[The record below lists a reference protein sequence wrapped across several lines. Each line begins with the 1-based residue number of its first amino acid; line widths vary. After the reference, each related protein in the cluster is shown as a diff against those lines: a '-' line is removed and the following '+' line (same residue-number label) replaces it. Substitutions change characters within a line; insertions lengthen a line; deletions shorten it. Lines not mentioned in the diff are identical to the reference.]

1 MKEALE
7 HDLIILAT
15 EILANEGEW
24 NLAQLNK
31 QAHKITEKI
40 TILTFVEKYYQTLGA
55 SEDRMYRTMRKVS
68 DFIDDNRQEDLFD
81 IEVEAS
87 EVQPITAPKTAAK
100 ETPKEEPATFVAMEP
115 APITKEEKTAPA
127 EKPTPAEKPVAK
139 KTLKEEQYPEPHWAL
154 PVNRSKTE
162 EVAVPVEKVEE
173 VRKVEVV
180 EKPKPKETPA
190 VAFEIEQ
197 PTIEKPAVAFE
208 IEQPAIEQPTI
219 EKPEIDESE
228 LSKSAIKQLADFI
241 QQPEYTDE
249 ERILKQTPSLE
260 EFISQS
266 KHTVFDKKDA
276 DEEVKPAQSLND
288 KFGKTAQIGLNDK
301 LAFVQKLFFGSE
313 SEYNKVVKHIA
324 DLHSMQ
330 DAVVYIEQEV
340 KPTYNYWKGK
350 EEYEQRFLDLV
361 LKRFEV

>member
-7 HDLIILAT
+7 HDLITLAT

-68 DFIDDNRQEDLFD
+68 DFIDDNHQEDIFD

-87 EVQPITAPKTAAK
+87 EVHPITAPKAVAK
-100 ETPKEEPATFVAMEP
+100 ETPKEEPTTFVAMEP
-115 APITKEEKTAPA
+115 APIAKEEKPA
-127 EKPTPAEKPVAK
+127 PAEKPVAK
-139 KTLKEEQYPEPHWAL
+139 RILQEEQYSEPNWAL

-162 EVAVPVEKVEE
+162 EVAEPVEKAEI
-173 VRKVEVV
+173 V
-180 EKPKPKETPA
+180 EKPTPEEASA
-190 VAFEIEQ
+190 VTFEIEQ
-197 PTIEKPAVAFE
+197 PA

>member
-7 HDLIILAT
+7 HDLITLAT

-40 TILTFVEKYYQTLGA
+40 TILNFVEKYYQTLGA

-68 DFIDDNRQEDLFD
+68 DFIDDNHQEDIFE

-87 EVQPITAPKTAAK
+87 EVHPITAPKAVAK
-100 ETPKEEPATFVAMEP
+100 ETPKEEPATFVAMKP
-115 APITKEEKTAPA
+115 APIAKEEKPA
-127 EKPTPAEKPVAK
+127 PAEKPVAK
-139 KTLKEEQYPEPHWAL
+139 RILQEEQYSEPNWAL

-180 EKPKPKETPA
+180 EKPKPKEAPA

-197 PTIEKPAVAFE
+197 PTIE
-208 IEQPAIEQPTI
+208 QPSI

-276 DEEVKPAQSLND
+276 DEEVKPVQSLND

>member
-7 HDLIILAT
+7 HDLITLAT

-40 TILTFVEKYYQTLGA
+40 TILNFVEKYYQTLGA

-68 DFIDDNRQEDLFD
+68 DFIDDNRQEDIFE

-87 EVQPITAPKTAAK
+87 EVQPITAPKAVAK

-115 APITKEEKTAPA
+115 APIAKEEKPA
-127 EKPTPAEKPVAK
+127 PAEKPVAK
-139 KTLKEEQYPEPHWAL
+139 RILQEEQYSEPNWAL

-197 PTIEKPAVAFE
+197 PA
-208 IEQPAIEQPTI
+208 IEQPTIEQPTI

-276 DEEVKPAQSLND
+276 DEEVKPVQSLND

>member
-7 HDLIILAT
+7 HDLITLAT

-40 TILTFVEKYYQTLGA
+40 TILNFVEKYYQTLGA

-68 DFIDDNRQEDLFD
+68 DFIDDNRQENIFE

-87 EVQPITAPKTAAK
+87 EVQPITAPKAVAK

-115 APITKEEKTAPA
+115 APIAKEEKPA
-127 EKPTPAEKPVAK
+127 PAEKPVAK
-139 KTLKEEQYPEPHWAL
+139 RILQEEQYPEPNWAL
-154 PVNRSKTE
+154 PINRSKTE

-180 EKPKPKETPA
+180 EKPKPKET
-190 VAFEIEQ
+190 
-197 PTIEKPAVAFE
+197 PAVAFE

-276 DEEVKPAQSLND
+276 DEEVKPIQSLND

>member
-7 HDLIILAT
+7 HDLITLAT

-68 DFIDDNRQEDLFD
+68 DFIDDNRQEDIFE

-87 EVQPITAPKTAAK
+87 EVHPITAPKAVAK
-100 ETPKEEPATFVAMEP
+100 ETPKEEPAAFVAMEP
-115 APITKEEKTAPA
+115 APIAKEEKPAPV
-127 EKPTPAEKPVAK
+127 EKPVAK
-139 KTLKEEQYPEPHWAL
+139 RILQEEQYPEPNWAL
-154 PVNRSKTE
+154 PINRSKTE

-190 VAFEIEQ
+190 V
-197 PTIEKPAVAFE
+197 TFE

-260 EFISQS
+260 EFISKS

-288 KFGKTAQIGLNDK
+288 RFGKTAQIGLNDK

>member
-40 TILTFVEKYYQTLGA
+40 TILNFVEKYYQTLGA

-68 DFIDDNRQEDLFD
+68 DFIDDNHQEDIFD

-87 EVQPITAPKTAAK
+87 EVHPITAPKAVAK
-100 ETPKEEPATFVAMEP
+100 ETPKEEPAAFVAMEP
-115 APITKEEKTAPA
+115 APIAKEEKPA
-127 EKPTPAEKPVAK
+127 PAEKPVAK
-139 KTLKEEQYPEPHWAL
+139 RILQEEQYSEPNWAL

-162 EVAVPVEKVEE
+162 GVAVPVEKLEE

-197 PTIEKPAVAFE
+197 PT
-208 IEQPAIEQPTI
+208 IEQPTI

-288 KFGKTAQIGLNDK
+288 KFGKTTQIGLNDK

>member
-127 EKPTPAEKPVAK
+127 EKPVAK
-139 KTLKEEQYPEPHWAL
+139 HILQEEQYSEPNWAV
-154 PVNRSKTE
+154 PVNRSKTN
-162 EVAVPVEKVEE
+162 EVAEPVEKA
-173 VRKVEVV
+173 EVV
-180 EKPKPKETPA
+180 EKPTPEEAAA
-190 VAFEIEQ
+190 VTFEIEQ
-197 PTIEKPAVAFE
+197 PSIEQPE
-208 IEQPAIEQPTI
+208 IEQ
-219 EKPEIDESE
+219 PEIDESK

-266 KHTVFDKKDA
+266 KHTVFDKKDTA
-276 DEEVKPAQSLND
+276 EEVKPAQSLND
-288 KFGKTAQIGLNDK
+288 KFVKTTQIGLNDK

-330 DAVVYIEQEV
+330 DAVIYIEQEV

-350 EEYEQRFLDLV
+350 EEYEQRFLDLT

>member
-7 HDLIILAT
+7 HDLITLAT

-115 APITKEEKTAPA
+115 APIAKEEKPA
-127 EKPTPAEKPVAK
+127 LAEKPVAK
-139 KTLKEEQYPEPHWAL
+139 HILQEEQYPEPNWAL

-197 PTIEKPAVAFE
+197 PE
-208 IEQPAIEQPTI
+208 IEQ
-219 EKPEIDESE
+219 PEIDESK

-266 KHTVFDKKDA
+266 KNTVFDKKDTTH
-276 DEEVKPAQSLND
+276 EVKPVQSLND

>member
-7 HDLIILAT
+7 HDLITLAT

-40 TILTFVEKYYQTLGA
+40 TILNFVEKYYQTLGA

-68 DFIDDNRQEDLFD
+68 DFIDDNHQEDIFD

-87 EVQPITAPKTAAK
+87 EVHPITAPKAVAK
-100 ETPKEEPATFVAMEP
+100 ETPKEEPAAFVAMEP
-115 APITKEEKTAPA
+115 APIAKEEKPAPV
-127 EKPTPAEKPVAK
+127 EKPVAK
-139 KTLKEEQYPEPHWAL
+139 RILQEEQYPEPNWAL

-190 VAFEIEQ
+190 V
-197 PTIEKPAVAFE
+197 TFE

-276 DEEVKPAQSLND
+276 DEEVKPVQSLND

-330 DAVVYIEQEV
+330 DAVIYIEQEV

>member
-7 HDLIILAT
+7 HDLITLAT

-68 DFIDDNRQEDLFD
+68 DFIDDNHQEDIFD

-87 EVQPITAPKTAAK
+87 EVHPITAPKAVAK
-100 ETPKEEPATFVAMEP
+100 ETPKEEPAAFVAMEP
-115 APITKEEKTAPA
+115 APIAKEEKPA
-127 EKPTPAEKPVAK
+127 PAEKPVAK
-139 KTLKEEQYPEPHWAL
+139 RILQEEQYPEPNWAL

-197 PTIEKPAVAFE
+197 P
-208 IEQPAIEQPTI
+208 AIEQPTI
-219 EKPEIDESE
+219 EKPKIDESE

-260 EFISQS
+260 EFISKS

-350 EEYEQRFLDLV
+350 EEYEQRFLDLI

>member
-7 HDLIILAT
+7 HDLITLAT

-40 TILTFVEKYYQTLGA
+40 TILNFVEKYYQTLGA
-55 SEDRMYRTMRKVS
+55 SEDRMFRTMRKVS

-115 APITKEEKTAPA
+115 APIAKEEKTAPA
-127 EKPTPAEKPVAK
+127 EKPVAK
-139 KTLKEEQYPEPHWAL
+139 HILQEEQYSEPNWAV
-154 PVNRSKTE
+154 PVNRSKTN
-162 EVAVPVEKVEE
+162 EVAEPVEKA
-173 VRKVEVV
+173 EVV
-180 EKPKPKETPA
+180 EKPTPEEAAA
-190 VAFEIEQ
+190 VTFEIEQ
-197 PTIEKPAVAFE
+197 PSIEQPE
-208 IEQPAIEQPTI
+208 IEQ
-219 EKPEIDESE
+219 PEIDESK

-266 KHTVFDKKDA
+266 KNTVFDKKDTTH
-276 DEEVKPAQSLND
+276 EVKPVQSLND

-330 DAVVYIEQEV
+330 DAVIYIEQEV

>member
-7 HDLIILAT
+7 HDLITLAT

-68 DFIDDNRQEDLFD
+68 DFIDDNRQEDIFE

-87 EVQPITAPKTAAK
+87 EVQPITAPKAVAK

-115 APITKEEKTAPA
+115 APIAKEEKPA
-127 EKPTPAEKPVAK
+127 PAEKPVAK
-139 KTLKEEQYPEPHWAL
+139 RILQEEQYSEPNWAL

-180 EKPKPKETPA
+180 EKPKPKEAP
-190 VAFEIEQ
+190 V
-197 PTIEKPAVAFE
+197 VAFE

>member
-68 DFIDDNRQEDLFD
+68 DFIDDNRQEDIFE

-87 EVQPITAPKTAAK
+87 EVHPITAPKAVAK
-100 ETPKEEPATFVAMEP
+100 ETPKEEPAAFVAMEP
-115 APITKEEKTAPA
+115 APIAKEEKPAPV
-127 EKPTPAEKPVAK
+127 EKPVAK
-139 KTLKEEQYPEPHWAL
+139 RILQEEQYPEPNWAL

-197 PTIEKPAVAFE
+197 PE
-208 IEQPAIEQPTI
+208 IEQ
-219 EKPEIDESE
+219 PEIDESK

-266 KHTVFDKKDA
+266 KNTVFDKKDTTH
-276 DEEVKPAQSLND
+276 EVKPVQSLND

-330 DAVVYIEQEV
+330 DAVIYIEQEV

-350 EEYEQRFLDLV
+350 EEYEQRFLDLL

>member
-7 HDLIILAT
+7 HDLITLAT

-40 TILTFVEKYYQTLGA
+40 TILNFVEKYYQTLGA

-68 DFIDDNRQEDLFD
+68 DFIDDNHQEDIFD

-87 EVQPITAPKTAAK
+87 EVHPITAPKAVAK
-100 ETPKEEPATFVAMEP
+100 ETPKEEPVAFVAMEP
-115 APITKEEKTAPA
+115 APIAKEEKPA
-127 EKPTPAEKPVAK
+127 PAEKPVAK
-139 KTLKEEQYPEPHWAL
+139 RILQEEQYSEPNWAL

-190 VAFEIEQ
+190 V
-197 PTIEKPAVAFE
+197 TFE

-266 KHTVFDKKDA
+266 KHTVFDKKDTA
-276 DEEVKPAQSLND
+276 EEVKPAQSLND
-288 KFGKTAQIGLNDK
+288 KFGKTTQIGLNDK

>member
-7 HDLIILAT
+7 HDLITLAT

-68 DFIDDNRQEDLFD
+68 DFIDDNRQEDIFE

-87 EVQPITAPKTAAK
+87 EVHPITAPKAVAK
-100 ETPKEEPATFVAMEP
+100 ETPKEEPAAFVAMEP
-115 APITKEEKTAPA
+115 APIAKEEKPAPV
-127 EKPTPAEKPVAK
+127 EKPVAK
-139 KTLKEEQYPEPHWAL
+139 RILQEEQYPEPNWAL

-197 PTIEKPAVAFE
+197 PE
-208 IEQPAIEQPTI
+208 IEQPEIEQ
-219 EKPEIDESE
+219 PEIDESK

-330 DAVVYIEQEV
+330 DAVIYIEQEV

>member
-180 EKPKPKETPA
+180 EKPKPKETP
-190 VAFEIEQ
+190 V
-197 PTIEKPAVAFE
+197 VAFE

-219 EKPEIDESE
+219 EKPKIDESE

>member
-7 HDLIILAT
+7 HDLITLAT

-40 TILTFVEKYYQTLGA
+40 TILNFVEKYYQTLGA

-68 DFIDDNRQEDLFD
+68 DFIDDNHQEDIFD

-87 EVQPITAPKTAAK
+87 EVHPITAPKAVAK
-100 ETPKEEPATFVAMEP
+100 ETPKEEPTTFVAMEP
-115 APITKEEKTAPA
+115 APIAKEEKPAPA
-127 EKPTPAEKPVAK
+127 QKPVAK
-139 KTLKEEQYPEPHWAL
+139 RILQEEQYSEPNWAL

-190 VAFEIEQ
+190 V
-197 PTIEKPAVAFE
+197 TFE
-208 IEQPAIEQPTI
+208 IEQPAIEHPTI

-266 KHTVFDKKDA
+266 KHTVFDKKDTA
-276 DEEVKPAQSLND
+276 EEVKPAQSLNYR
-288 KFGKTAQIGLNDK
+288 FGKTTQIGLNDK

>member
-7 HDLIILAT
+7 HDLITLAT

-40 TILTFVEKYYQTLGA
+40 TILNFVEKYYQTLGA
-55 SEDRMYRTMRKVS
+55 SEDRMFRTMRKVS

-115 APITKEEKTAPA
+115 APIAKEEKPA
-127 EKPTPAEKPVAK
+127 PAEKPVAK
-139 KTLKEEQYPEPHWAL
+139 HILQEEQYSEPNWAV
-154 PVNRSKTE
+154 PVNRSKTN
-162 EVAVPVEKVEE
+162 EVAEPVEKA
-173 VRKVEVV
+173 EVV
-180 EKPKPKETPA
+180 EKPTPEEAAA
-190 VAFEIEQ
+190 VTFEIEQ
-197 PTIEKPAVAFE
+197 PSIEQPE
-208 IEQPAIEQPTI
+208 IEQ
-219 EKPEIDESE
+219 PEIDESK

-266 KHTVFDKKDA
+266 KNTVFDKKDTTH
-276 DEEVKPAQSLND
+276 EVKPVQSLND

-330 DAVVYIEQEV
+330 DAVIYIEQEV

-350 EEYEQRFLDLV
+350 EEYEQRFLDLL

>member
-197 PTIEKPAVAFE
+197 PA
-208 IEQPAIEQPTI
+208 IEQPTIEQPTI

>member
-7 HDLIILAT
+7 HDLITLAT

-55 SEDRMYRTMRKVS
+55 SEDRMYRIMRKVS

-115 APITKEEKTAPA
+115 APIAKEEKPAPA
-127 EKPTPAEKPVAK
+127 EKPVVKHI
-139 KTLKEEQYPEPHWAL
+139 LQEEQYSEPNWAL

-197 PTIEKPAVAFE
+197 PS
-208 IEQPAIEQPTI
+208 IEQPSIEQPSIEQPEI
-219 EKPEIDESE
+219 EKPEIDESK

-266 KHTVFDKKDA
+266 KHTVFDKKDTA
-276 DEEVKPAQSLND
+276 EEVKPAQSLND
-288 KFGKTAQIGLNDK
+288 KFGKTTQIGLNDK

-330 DAVVYIEQEV
+330 DAVIYIEQEV

-350 EEYEQRFLDLV
+350 EEYEQRFLDLT

>member
-7 HDLIILAT
+7 HDLITLAT

-139 KTLKEEQYPEPHWAL
+139 KILKEEQYPEPHWAL
-154 PVNRSKTE
+154 PVNRSKTN
-162 EVAVPVEKVEE
+162 EVAELVEKAEI
-173 VRKVEVV
+173 V
-180 EKPKPKETPA
+180 EKPTPEEASA
-190 VAFEIEQ
+190 VTFEIEQ

>member
-7 HDLIILAT
+7 HDLITLAT

-68 DFIDDNRQEDLFD
+68 DFIDDNRQEDIFE

-87 EVQPITAPKTAAK
+87 EVQPITAPKAVAK

-115 APITKEEKTAPA
+115 APIAKEEKPA
-127 EKPTPAEKPVAK
+127 PAEKPVAK
-139 KTLKEEQYPEPHWAL
+139 RILQEEQYSEPNWAL

-190 VAFEIEQ
+190 IAFEIEQ
-197 PTIEKPAVAFE
+197 PT
-208 IEQPAIEQPTI
+208 IEQPTI

-276 DEEVKPAQSLND
+276 DEEVKPVQSLND

>member
-7 HDLIILAT
+7 HDLITLAT

-40 TILTFVEKYYQTLGA
+40 TILNFVEKYYQTLGA

-68 DFIDDNRQEDLFD
+68 DFIDDNHQEDIFD

-87 EVQPITAPKTAAK
+87 EVHPITAPKAVAK
-100 ETPKEEPATFVAMEP
+100 ETPKEEPAAFVAMEP
-115 APITKEEKTAPA
+115 APIAKEEKPA
-127 EKPTPAEKPVAK
+127 PAEKPVAK
-139 KTLKEEQYPEPHWAL
+139 RILQEEQYSEPNWAL

-190 VAFEIEQ
+190 V
-197 PTIEKPAVAFE
+197 TFE
-208 IEQPAIEQPTI
+208 IEQPAI

-266 KHTVFDKKDA
+266 KHTVFDKKDTA
-276 DEEVKPAQSLND
+276 EEVKPAQSLND
-288 KFGKTAQIGLNDK
+288 KFGKTTQIGLNDK

>member
-7 HDLIILAT
+7 HDLITLAT

-40 TILTFVEKYYQTLGA
+40 TILNFVEKYYQTLGA
-55 SEDRMYRTMRKVS
+55 SEDRMFRTMRKVS

-115 APITKEEKTAPA
+115 APIAKEEKPAPA
-127 EKPTPAEKPVAK
+127 EKSVAK
-139 KTLKEEQYPEPHWAL
+139 HILQEEQYSEPNWAV
-154 PVNRSKTE
+154 PVNRSKTN
-162 EVAVPVEKVEE
+162 EVAEPVEKA
-173 VRKVEVV
+173 EVV
-180 EKPKPKETPA
+180 EKPTPEEAAA
-190 VAFEIEQ
+190 VTFEIEQ
-197 PTIEKPAVAFE
+197 PSIEQPE
-208 IEQPAIEQPTI
+208 IEQ
-219 EKPEIDESE
+219 PEIDESK

-266 KHTVFDKKDA
+266 KNTVFDKKDTTH
-276 DEEVKPAQSLND
+276 EVKPVQSLND

-330 DAVVYIEQEV
+330 DAVIYIEQEV

-350 EEYEQRFLDLV
+350 EEYEQRFLDLL

>member
-197 PTIEKPAVAFE
+197 PA
-208 IEQPAIEQPTI
+208 IEQPTIEQPTI

-276 DEEVKPAQSLND
+276 DEEVKPVQSLND

-330 DAVVYIEQEV
+330 DAVIYIEQEV

-350 EEYEQRFLDLV
+350 EEYEQRFLDLT

>member
-7 HDLIILAT
+7 HDLITLAT

-68 DFIDDNRQEDLFD
+68 DFIDDNRQEDIFE

-87 EVQPITAPKTAAK
+87 EVHPITAPKAVAK
-100 ETPKEEPATFVAMEP
+100 ETPKEEPAAFVAMEP
-115 APITKEEKTAPA
+115 APIAKEEKPA
-127 EKPTPAEKPVAK
+127 PAEKPVAK
-139 KTLKEEQYPEPHWAL
+139 RILQEEQYPEPNWAL

-190 VAFEIEQ
+190 IAFEIEQ
-197 PTIEKPAVAFE
+197 PT
-208 IEQPAIEQPTI
+208 IEQPTI

-276 DEEVKPAQSLND
+276 DEEVKPVQSLND

-313 SEYNKVVKHIA
+313 SEYNKLVKHIA

>member
-7 HDLIILAT
+7 HDLITLAT

-40 TILTFVEKYYQTLGA
+40 TILNFVEKYYQTLGA

-68 DFIDDNRQEDLFD
+68 DFIDDNHQEDIFE

-87 EVQPITAPKTAAK
+87 EVHPITAPKAVAK
-100 ETPKEEPATFVAMEP
+100 ETPKEEPATFVAMKP
-115 APITKEEKTAPA
+115 APIAKEEKPA
-127 EKPTPAEKPVAK
+127 PAEKPVAK
-139 KTLKEEQYPEPHWAL
+139 RILQEEQYSEPNWAL

-190 VAFEIEQ
+190 VAFE
-197 PTIEKPAVAFE
+197 
-208 IEQPAIEQPTI
+208 I

-276 DEEVKPAQSLND
+276 DEEVKPVQSLND

>member
-7 HDLIILAT
+7 HDLITLAT

-40 TILTFVEKYYQTLGA
+40 TILNFVEKYYQTLGA

-68 DFIDDNRQEDLFD
+68 DFIDDNHQEDIFD

-87 EVQPITAPKTAAK
+87 EVHPITAPKAVAK
-100 ETPKEEPATFVAMEP
+100 ETPKEEPAAFVAMEP
-115 APITKEEKTAPA
+115 APIAKEEKPA
-127 EKPTPAEKPVAK
+127 PAEKPVAK
-139 KTLKEEQYPEPHWAL
+139 HILQEEQYSEPNWAV
-154 PVNRSKTE
+154 PVNRSKTN
-162 EVAVPVEKVEE
+162 EVAELVEKA
-173 VRKVEVV
+173 EVV
-180 EKPKPKETPA
+180 EKPTPEEAAA
-190 VAFEIEQ
+190 VTFEIEQ
-197 PTIEKPAVAFE
+197 PSIEQPE
-208 IEQPAIEQPTI
+208 IEQ
-219 EKPEIDESE
+219 PEIDESK

-266 KHTVFDKKDA
+266 KNTVFDKKDTTH
-276 DEEVKPAQSLND
+276 EVKPVQSLND

-350 EEYEQRFLDLV
+350 EEYEQRFLDLL

>member
-40 TILTFVEKYYQTLGA
+40 TILNFVEKYYQTLGA

-68 DFIDDNRQEDLFD
+68 DFIDDNHQEDIFD

-87 EVQPITAPKTAAK
+87 EVHPITAPKAVAK
-100 ETPKEEPATFVAMEP
+100 ETPKEEPAAFVAMEP
-115 APITKEEKTAPA
+115 APIAKEEKPA
-127 EKPTPAEKPVAK
+127 PAEKPVAK
-139 KTLKEEQYPEPHWAL
+139 RILQEEQYPEPNWAL

-190 VAFEIEQ
+190 V
-197 PTIEKPAVAFE
+197 TFE

>member
-127 EKPTPAEKPVAK
+127 EKPVAK
-139 KTLKEEQYPEPHWAL
+139 HILQEEQYSEPNWAL

-197 PTIEKPAVAFE
+197 PA
-208 IEQPAIEQPTI
+208 IEQPTIEQPTI

-266 KHTVFDKKDA
+266 KHTVFDKKDTA
-276 DEEVKPAQSLND
+276 EEVKPAQSLND
-288 KFGKTAQIGLNDK
+288 KFGKTTQIGLNDK

-330 DAVVYIEQEV
+330 DAVIYIEQEV

-350 EEYEQRFLDLV
+350 EEYEQRFLDLT

>member
-7 HDLIILAT
+7 HDLITLAT

-40 TILTFVEKYYQTLGA
+40 TILNFVEKYYQTLGA

-68 DFIDDNRQEDLFD
+68 DFIDDNHQEDIFD

-87 EVQPITAPKTAAK
+87 EVQPITAPKAVAK

-115 APITKEEKTAPA
+115 APIAKEEKPA
-127 EKPTPAEKPVAK
+127 PAEKPVAK
-139 KTLKEEQYPEPHWAL
+139 RILQEEQYSEPNWAL

-197 PTIEKPAVAFE
+197 PT
-208 IEQPAIEQPTI
+208 IEQPTI

-260 EFISQS
+260 EFISKS

-288 KFGKTAQIGLNDK
+288 KFGKTTQIGLNDK

>member
-100 ETPKEEPATFVAMEP
+100 ETPKEEPTTFVAMEP
-115 APITKEEKTAPA
+115 APIAKEEKPA
-127 EKPTPAEKPVAK
+127 PAEKPVAK
-139 KTLKEEQYPEPHWAL
+139 RILQEEQYPEPNWAL
-154 PVNRSKTE
+154 PVNRSKTN
-162 EVAVPVEKVEE
+162 EVAELVEKAEI
-173 VRKVEVV
+173 V

-197 PTIEKPAVAFE
+197 PV
-208 IEQPAIEQPTI
+208 IEQPTIEQPTI

-350 EEYEQRFLDLV
+350 EEYEQRFLDLT

>member
-7 HDLIILAT
+7 HDLITLAT

-40 TILTFVEKYYQTLGA
+40 TILNFVEKYYQTLGA
-55 SEDRMYRTMRKVS
+55 SEDRMFRTMRKVS

-115 APITKEEKTAPA
+115 APIAKEEKPA
-127 EKPTPAEKPVAK
+127 PAEKPVAK
-139 KTLKEEQYPEPHWAL
+139 HILQEEQYSEPNWAV
-154 PVNRSKTE
+154 PVNRSKTN
-162 EVAVPVEKVEE
+162 EVAELVEKA
-173 VRKVEVV
+173 EVV
-180 EKPKPKETPA
+180 EKPTPEEAAA
-190 VAFEIEQ
+190 VTFEIEQ
-197 PTIEKPAVAFE
+197 PSIEQPE
-208 IEQPAIEQPTI
+208 IEQ
-219 EKPEIDESE
+219 PEIDESK

-266 KHTVFDKKDA
+266 KNTVFDKKDTTH
-276 DEEVKPAQSLND
+276 EVKPVQSLND

>member
-100 ETPKEEPATFVAMEP
+100 ETPKEEPTTFVAMEP
-115 APITKEEKTAPA
+115 APIAKEEKPA
-127 EKPTPAEKPVAK
+127 PAEKPVAK
-139 KTLKEEQYPEPHWAL
+139 RILQEEQYPEPNWAL
-154 PVNRSKTE
+154 PVNRSKTN
-162 EVAVPVEKVEE
+162 EVAEPVEKAEI
-173 VRKVEVV
+173 V
-180 EKPKPKETPA
+180 EKPTPEEASA
-190 VAFEIEQ
+190 VTFEIEQ
-197 PTIEKPAVAFE
+197 PS
-208 IEQPAIEQPTI
+208 IEQPSIDQPSIEQPEI
-219 EKPEIDESE
+219 EKPEIDESK

-350 EEYEQRFLDLV
+350 EEYEQRFLDLT

>member
-7 HDLIILAT
+7 HDLITLAT

-40 TILTFVEKYYQTLGA
+40 TILNFVEKYYQTLGA
-55 SEDRMYRTMRKVS
+55 SEDRMFRTMRKVS

-197 PTIEKPAVAFE
+197 PT
-208 IEQPAIEQPTI
+208 IEQPTI

>member
-7 HDLIILAT
+7 HDLITLAT

-40 TILTFVEKYYQTLGA
+40 TILNFVEKYYQTLGA

-68 DFIDDNRQEDLFD
+68 DFIDDNRQEDIFE

-87 EVQPITAPKTAAK
+87 EVHPITAPKAVAK
-100 ETPKEEPATFVAMEP
+100 ETPKEEPAAFVAMEP
-115 APITKEEKTAPA
+115 APIAKEEKPA
-127 EKPTPAEKPVAK
+127 PAEKPVAK
-139 KTLKEEQYPEPHWAL
+139 RILQEEQYPEPNWAL

-197 PTIEKPAVAFE
+197 PT
-208 IEQPAIEQPTI
+208 IEQPTI

-276 DEEVKPAQSLND
+276 DEEVKPVQSLND

-301 LAFVQKLFFGSE
+301 LAFIQKLFFGSE

>member
-7 HDLIILAT
+7 HDLITLAT

-40 TILTFVEKYYQTLGA
+40 TILNFVEKYYQTLGA

-68 DFIDDNRQEDLFD
+68 DFIDDNRQEDIFE

-87 EVQPITAPKTAAK
+87 EVHPITAPKAVAK

-115 APITKEEKTAPA
+115 APIAKEEKPA
-127 EKPTPAEKPVAK
+127 PAEKPVAK
-139 KTLKEEQYPEPHWAL
+139 RILQEEQYPEPNWAL

-197 PTIEKPAVAFE
+197 PT
-208 IEQPAIEQPTI
+208 IEQPTI

>member
-7 HDLIILAT
+7 HDLITLAT

-40 TILTFVEKYYQTLGA
+40 TILNFVEKYYQTLGA
-55 SEDRMYRTMRKVS
+55 SEDRMFRTMRKVS

-115 APITKEEKTAPA
+115 APIAKEEKPA
-127 EKPTPAEKPVAK
+127 PAEKPVAK
-139 KTLKEEQYPEPHWAL
+139 HILQEEQYSEPNWSV
-154 PVNRSKTE
+154 PVNRSKTN
-162 EVAVPVEKVEE
+162 EVAEPVEKA
-173 VRKVEVV
+173 EVV
-180 EKPKPKETPA
+180 EKPTPEEAAA
-190 VAFEIEQ
+190 VTFEIEQ
-197 PTIEKPAVAFE
+197 PSIEQPE
-208 IEQPAIEQPTI
+208 IEQ
-219 EKPEIDESE
+219 PEIDESK

-266 KHTVFDKKDA
+266 KNTVFDKKDTTH
-276 DEEVKPAQSLND
+276 EVKPVQSLND

-350 EEYEQRFLDLV
+350 EEYEQRFLDLL

>member
-7 HDLIILAT
+7 HDLITLAT

-68 DFIDDNRQEDLFD
+68 DFIDDNHQEDIFD

-87 EVQPITAPKTAAK
+87 EVHPITAPKAVAK
-100 ETPKEEPATFVAMEP
+100 ETPKEEPAAFVAMEP
-115 APITKEEKTAPA
+115 APIAKEEKPA
-127 EKPTPAEKPVAK
+127 PAEKPVAK
-139 KTLKEEQYPEPHWAL
+139 RILQEEQYPEPNWAL

-190 VAFEIEQ
+190 VAFE
-197 PTIEKPAVAFE
+197 
-208 IEQPAIEQPTI
+208 IEQPTI

-276 DEEVKPAQSLND
+276 DEEVKPVQSLND